1 MTSETLIAMCVFAL
15 VTSMTPG
22 PNNLMLMASGVNFG
36 FRRTLPHMVGIAL
49 GFSSL
54 LIGVGTGL
62 GALFSAYPQLHV
74 VLKIAGG
81 AYLIYLAYRVAMSR
95 SMGQAEAAARPMTL
109 LEAAAFQWVNPKAW
123 IIGLSAM
130 SLYTAPGQPFAS
142 VLFVAAAFTLLGVP
156 SLTTWTGFGTMLRS
170 FLADPMR
177 LKWFNITMGILLA
190 LSLWPMLF

>member
-54 LIGVGTGL
+54 LVGVGTGL
-62 GALFSAYPQLHV
+62 GALFSAYPQLHA

-81 AYLIYLAYRVAMSR
+81 AYLLYLAYRVATSR
-95 SMGQAEAAARPMTL
+95 SMGKAEAAVRPMTL

-170 FLADPMR
+170 FLADPIR
-177 LKWFNITMGILLA
+177 LKWFNITMGLLLA
-190 LSLWPMLF
+190 LSLWPMLL